1 MGLDDR
7 LRRLERQER
16 SERPCSACGARDG
29 ARVVIWRYGAPKP
42 ILDCR
47 HCQARVLVFREVR
60 EGLLGQAELVE

>member
-16 SERPCSACGARDG
+16 PERLCLACGAQNG
-29 ARVVIWRYGAPKP
+29 ARVVVWRYGALAPER
-42 ILDCR
+42 DCR

-60 EGLLGQAELVE
+60 EGLLGRTELVE